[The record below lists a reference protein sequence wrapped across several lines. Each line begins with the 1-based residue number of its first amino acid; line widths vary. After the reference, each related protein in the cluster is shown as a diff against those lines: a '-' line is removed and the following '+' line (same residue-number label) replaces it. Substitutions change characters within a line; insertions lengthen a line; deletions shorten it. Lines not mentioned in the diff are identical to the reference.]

1 MPKQRIT
8 IEFVVDS
15 GDTPLPLLKLSGN
28 EREIE
33 KAFDTM
39 ANAFPNGPSEDGE
52 VLCTLTVENVE

>member
-15 GDTPLPLLKLSGN
+15 GDTPLPLLKLTGS
-28 EREIE
+28 EREVE
-33 KAFDTM
+33 KAFDM
-39 ANAFPNGPSEDGE
+39 MERAFPNGPSENGE